1 MSEPNFKARNG
12 NADSKLDDAKKHLE
26 MALSDEAVAHETKMH
41 VQTALRHVTEA
52 QSYLRGG

>member
-1 MSEPNFKARNG
+1 MSEPDYKARND
-12 NADSKLDDAKKHLE
+12 NAYMKLEDVEKHLE
-26 MALSDEAVAHETKMH
+26 AALADAELTQETKMH